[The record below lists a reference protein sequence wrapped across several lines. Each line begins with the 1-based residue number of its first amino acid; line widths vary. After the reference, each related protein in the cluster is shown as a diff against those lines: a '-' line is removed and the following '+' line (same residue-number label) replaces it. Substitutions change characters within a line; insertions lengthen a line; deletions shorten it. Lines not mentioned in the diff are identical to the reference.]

1 LISTEDNLKKYI
13 VGLAVLGLLLLACGA
28 DSETPAPSGVDDSD
42 TDTQQP
48 VATSLPE
55 VTLDFETC
63 QGFLDEPGSDL
74 VSKTQELTE
83 PAKNDN
89 PAIESMCQVSH
100 QNPNASKAMTLAVT
114 KFDSIAAA
122 NAHYDLVRGS
132 LQTDDAVDFTESVD
146 GPRSFQ
152 AVVDGAGVGSFVMA
166 QKELIVISLH
176 TAMPSGQTPLFDP
189 AELVEFAKGVTA
201 RFP

>member
-1 LISTEDNLKKYI
+1 MKKYI
-13 VGLAVLGLLLLACGA
+13 VGLAVLGLLLIACGA
-28 DSETPAPSGVDDSD
+28 DSETPASSGVDDSD
-42 TDTQQP
+42 ADMQQP

-83 PAKNDN
+83 PSKIDN
-89 PAIESMCQVSH
+89 PAIETMCQVSH
-100 QNPNASKAMTLAVT
+100 QNADSTKAMTLTVI

-122 NAHYDLVRGS
+122 DAHYDLVQGS
-132 LQTDDAVDFTESVD
+132 LQEDDAVDYTEGVD

-152 AVVDGAGVGSFVMA
+152 AVVDGSGVGSFVVA
-166 QKELIVISLH
+166 QKELIAISLH
-176 TAMPSGQTPLFDP
+176 TVMPFGESPLFDP
-189 AELVEFAKGVTA
+189 AELLKFAKGVTA
-201 RFP
+201 RLP

>member
-1 LISTEDNLKKYI
+1 MKRSI
-13 VGLAVLGLLLLACGA
+13 VGLAVLALLLLACGA
-28 DSETPAPSGVDDSD
+28 DSETPASSADDSD
-42 TDTQQP
+42 ADTQP

-63 QGFLDEPGSDL
+63 QGFLDEPGADL
-74 VSKTQELTE
+74 VSKIQELTE

-89 PAIESMCQVSH
+89 PAIETMCQVSH

-114 KFDSIAAA
+114 KFDTMTAAY
-122 NAHYDLVRGS
+122 AHYDLVRGS
-132 LQTDDAVDFTESVD
+132 LQTDDAVDFTEGVD

-152 AVVDGAGVGSFVMA
+152 AVVDGAGVGSFVVA
-166 QKELIVISLH
+166 QKELVVISLH
-176 TAMPSGQTPLFDP
+176 TAMPPGQSPIFDT

-201 RFP
+201 RLP

>member
-1 LISTEDNLKKYI
+1 LKKSI
-13 VGLAVLGLLLLACGA
+13 VGLAVLALLLLACGT
-28 DSETPAPSGVDDSD
+28 DSESPASGADNTDVD
-42 TDTQQP
+42 TQP
-48 VATSLPE
+48 VATSVPE

-63 QGFLDEPGSDL
+63 EGFLDEPGSDL

-89 PAIESMCQVSH
+89 PAIETMCQISH
-100 QNPNASKAMTLAVT
+100 QNSDSSKAMTLAVL
-114 KFDSIAAA
+114 KFDSVTAADE
-122 NAHYDLVRGS
+122 HYDLVGGG
-132 LQTDDAVDFTESVD
+132 LQGDDAVDFTEGVD

-152 AVVDGAGVGSFVMA
+152 AVVDGAGVGTFVVV
-166 QKELIVISLH
+166 QKELILISLH
-176 TAMPSGQTPLFDP
+176 TAMSTGETPLFDP

>member
-1 LISTEDNLKKYI
+1 LKRSI
-13 VGLAVLGLLLLACGA
+13 VGLAVIGLLLLACGTE
-28 DSETPAPSGVDDSD
+28 SGTPAPSGTDDSD
-42 TDTQQP
+42 SDTQQP

-89 PAIESMCQVSH
+89 PAIETMCQLSH
-100 QNPNASKAMTLAVT
+100 QNSNSTKAMTLAVT
-114 KFDSIAAA
+114 KFDSITAAD
-122 NAHYDLVRGS
+122 AHYDLIQGS
-132 LQTDDAVDFTESVD
+132 LQADDAVDFTEGVD

-152 AVVDGAGVGSFVMA
+152 AVVDGAGVGSFVVA

-176 TAMPSGQTPLFDP
+176 TAMPSGETPLFDP
-189 AELVEFAKGVTA
+189 AELVDLAKGVTA
-201 RFP
+201 RLP

>member
-1 LISTEDNLKKYI
+1 MKKSI

-28 DSETPAPSGVDDSD
+28 DSETPASGADNSD
-42 TDTQQP
+42 ADTQQP

-55 VTLDFETC
+55 ATLDFETC

-89 PAIESMCQVSH
+89 PAIETMCQVSH
-100 QNPNASKAMTLAVT
+100 QNSDSSKAMTLAVT
-114 KFDSIAAA
+114 KFDSIAAVDA
-122 NAHYDLVRGS
+122 VYDLVRGS
-132 LQTDDAVDFTESVD
+132 LQTDDAVDFTEGVN

-152 AVVDGAGVGSFVMA
+152 AVVDGAGVGSFVVS

-176 TAMPSGQTPLFDP
+176 TAMPFGQSPLFDP

-201 RFP
+201 RLP

>member
-1 LISTEDNLKKYI
+1 MKKSI
-13 VGLAVLGLLLLACGA
+13 VGLAVLGLLFLACGA
-28 DSETPAPSGVDDSD
+28 DSETPASGADNSD
-42 TDTQQP
+42 ADTQQP

-55 VTLDFETC
+55 ATLDFETC

-89 PAIESMCQVSH
+89 PAIETMCQVSH
-100 QNPNASKAMTLAVT
+100 QNSDSSKAMTLAVT
-114 KFDSIAAA
+114 KFDSIAAVDA
-122 NAHYDLVRGS
+122 VYDLVRGS
-132 LQTDDAVDFTESVD
+132 LQTDDAVDFTEGVN

-152 AVVDGAGVGSFVMA
+152 AVVDGAGVGSFVVS

-176 TAMPSGQTPLFDP
+176 TAIPSGQSPLFDP

-201 RFP
+201 RLP

>member
-1 LISTEDNLKKYI
+1 MKKSI

-28 DSETPAPSGVDDSD
+28 DSETPASGADNSD
-42 TDTQQP
+42 ADTQQP

-55 VTLDFETC
+55 ATLDFETC
-63 QGFLDEPGSDL
+63 QGFLDESGSDL

-89 PAIESMCQVSH
+89 PAIETMCQVSH
-100 QNPNASKAMTLAVT
+100 QNPDSSKAMTLAVT
-114 KFDSIAAA
+114 KFDSIAAVDA
-122 NAHYDLVRGS
+122 VYDLVRGS
-132 LQTDDAVDFTESVD
+132 LQTDDAVDFTEGVN

-152 AVVDGAGVGSFVMA
+152 AVVDGAGVGSFVVS

-176 TAMPSGQTPLFDP
+176 TAMPSGQSPLFDP

-201 RFP
+201 RLP

>member
-1 LISTEDNLKKYI
+1 MKKSI
-13 VGLAVLGLLLLACGA
+13 VGLAVLGLLFLACGA
-28 DSETPAPSGVDDSD
+28 DSETPASGADNSD
-42 TDTQQP
+42 ADTQQP

-55 VTLDFETC
+55 ATLDFETC

-89 PAIESMCQVSH
+89 PAIETMCQVSH
-100 QNPNASKAMTLAVT
+100 QNSDSSKAMTLAVT
-114 KFDSIAAA
+114 KFDSIAAVDA
-122 NAHYDLVRGS
+122 VYDLVRGS
-132 LQTDDAVDFTESVD
+132 LQTDDAVDFTEGVN

-152 AVVDGAGVGSFVMA
+152 AVVDGAGVGSFVVS
-166 QKELIVISLH
+166 QKELIIISLH
-176 TAMPSGQTPLFDP
+176 TAIPSGQSPLFDP

-201 RFP
+201 RLP

>member
-1 LISTEDNLKKYI
+1 M
-13 VGLAVLGLLLLACGA
+13 
-28 DSETPAPSGVDDSD
+28 
-42 TDTQQP
+42 
-48 VATSLPE
+48 
-55 VTLDFETC
+55 DFETC

-89 PAIESMCQVSH
+89 PAIETMCQVSH
-100 QNPNASKAMTLAVT
+100 QNSDSSKAMTLAVT
-114 KFDSIAAA
+114 KFDSIAAVDA
-122 NAHYDLVRGS
+122 VYDLVRGS
-132 LQTDDAVDFTESVD
+132 LQTDDAVDFTEGVN

-152 AVVDGAGVGSFVMA
+152 AVVDGAGVGSFVVS

-176 TAMPSGQTPLFDP
+176 TAIPSGQSPLFDP

-201 RFP
+201 RLP

>member
-1 LISTEDNLKKYI
+1 LKRYI

-28 DSETPAPSGVDDSD
+28 DS
-42 TDTQQP
+42 QQP

-63 QGFLDEPGSDL
+63 QGFLDEPVSDL
-74 VSKTQELTE
+74 VSKIQELTE

-89 PAIESMCQVSH
+89 LAIESRCKVSH
-100 QNPNASKAMTLAVT
+100 QNADASKAMTLAVT
-114 KFDSIAAA
+114 KFDSIVAADA
-122 NAHYDLVRGS
+122 QYDLVRGS
-132 LQTDDAVDFTESVD
+132 LQTDDAVDFTEGVD

-152 AVVDGAGVGSFVMA
+152 AIVDGAGVGSFVVA
-166 QKELIVISLH
+166 QKGLVVILLH
-176 TAMPSGQTPLFDP
+176 TAMPPGQIPLFDP

-201 RFP
+201 KFP

>member
-1 LISTEDNLKKYI
+1 MKKSI

-28 DSETPAPSGVDDSD
+28 DSETPASGADNSD
-42 TDTQQP
+42 ADTQQP

-55 VTLDFETC
+55 ATLDFETC

-89 PAIESMCQVSH
+89 PAIETMCQVSH
-100 QNPNASKAMTLAVT
+100 QNSDSSKAMTLAVT
-114 KFDSIAAA
+114 KFDSIAAVDA
-122 NAHYDLVRGS
+122 VYDLVRGS
-132 LQTDDAVDFTESVD
+132 LQTDDAVDFTEGVN

-152 AVVDGAGVGSFVMA
+152 AVVDGAGVGSFVVA

-176 TAMPSGQTPLFDP
+176 TAMPSGQSPLFDP

-201 RFP
+201 RLP